1 MEPLTDPLP
10 EGKPTFLGAPRC
22 TDLASLAADVA
33 VLGVPHGVP
42 YGGDGA
48 AAPSAAAT
56 RTVRAQ
62 SARYADELHHHDFT
76 FGGEIFAGR
85 EVRIVD
91 CGDVA
96 GRPDDTAGN
105 ARRTEAAVR
114 GILARGAFPLVLGG
128 DDSIPIPVMRGFA
141 GHAGSLCVVQ
151 IDAHLDWRDERLGV
165 RDGLSSPMRRAS
177 ELPFV
182 TGMFQVGLRGVG
194 SARREEAE
202 AARAWG
208 SVLVTAA
215 ALRRAG
221 VDAALA
227 ELPAGDVFVTFD
239 MDAMDPTLAPGVI
252 APVFGGLTY
261 DEATDLLRG
270 VAARRRVVGF
280 DLTEIQPEAD
290 VRGQTS
296 SLGARLAL
304 NLLGALA
311 WTGQIGR
318 EPPPALAPARAAAR
332 GRPDR

>member
-1 MEPLTDPLP
+1 
-10 EGKPTFLGAPRC
+10 
-22 TDLASLAADVA
+22 
-33 VLGVPHGVP
+33 
-42 YGGDGA
+42 
-48 AAPSAAAT
+48 
-56 RTVRAQ
+56 
-62 SARYADELHHHDFT
+62 FT

-105 ARRTEAAVR
+105 ARRTEAVVR
-114 GILARGAFPLVLGG
+114 RILTRGAFPLVLGG

-194 SARREEAE
+194 SARREEVE
-202 AARAWG
+202 AARTWG